1 MNLLVFVRSNIGG
14 EALYTTAIEKA
25 AVIAE
30 SLIMNHPFID
40 GNKRTG
46 FLAMFALLNDE
57 GIELTANEDEAYDF
71 TINISTGAISF
82 DEIVEWLKENTIALK

>member
-1 MNLLVFVRSNIGG
+1 
-14 EALYTTAIEKA
+14 
-25 AVIAE
+25 
-30 SLIMNHPFID
+30 
-40 GNKRTG
+40 
-46 FLAMFALLNDE
+46 MFALLNDE